1 MVAKQGIFSE
11 PPLCR
16 PLVRGHHLP
25 PGKQTYPHRPDGALL
40 YYIAIYGVVTLPP
53 QQPRV
58 PSVPRDE
65 GARGVGEELGPVVG
79 HPT

>member
-1 MVAKQGIFSE
+1 MRVVCK
-11 PPLCR
+11 R
-16 PLVRGHHLP
+16 PEAVYALP
-25 PGKQTYPHRPDGALL
+25 T
-40 YYIAIYGVVTLPP
+40 IYGVVTLPP

>member
-1 MVAKQGIFSE
+1 MGVGTQGTATAATPRAAAHT
-11 PPLCR
+11 PP
-16 PLVRGHHLP
+16 
-25 PGKQTYPHRPDGALL
+25 YPHRPDGALF

-79 HPT
+79 QPT